1 MLAAPR
7 ELQDAQ
13 RDDLLG
19 SPGFP
24 LLPVP
29 RFPELPVPPGV
40 ELLLPG
46 FGLPLIP
53 PDEDPDEPGVPDD
66 D

>member
-1 MLAAPR
+1 M
-7 ELQDAQ
+7 
-13 RDDLLG
+13 
-19 SPGFP
+19 
-24 LLPVP
+24 LPVP
-29 RFPELPVPPGV
+29 RLPELPVPPEV

-53 PDEDPDEPGVPDD
+53 PDEDPDVPGLPDD

>member
-1 MLAAPR
+1 MSS
-7 ELQDAQ
+7 
-13 RDDLLG
+13 G
-19 SPGFP
+19 VP

-40 ELLLPG
+40 EPLLPG